1 MLREF
6 IMYDFIE
13 KVQEDESSGTLD
25 IPSFIRKLMAYATP
39 QVEQKHLHLR
49 YRTEN
54 VSSPRIEVD
63 EKKLKKLFERLLD
76 RAIVST
82 PPGGDV
88 IFSVSELSRSGQNM
102 TLEFYVQDNGIGMSP
117 DEVERA
123 TSEEQPLV
131 NVLNGRI
138 SFESRRNMGTVAHI
152 VLTVK
157 AVETKADQPVPNVSR
172 DVYNFKGKRVLLV
185 EDHPLNLEIAKNMLE
200 HVGFVVDTAVDGQ
213 QAVDQFSEEGDS
225 LDLILMDIRMP
236 VKDGVEATQ
245 EIRSLERGTG
255 KNIPI
260 IALTAS
266 AYEGDVNRAREAG
279 MNDSILKP
287 IDPSKMYNVI
297 SEYLY
302 TKKE

>member
-1 MLREF
+1 MCDYVENTQA
-6 IMYDFIE
+6 DG
-13 KVQEDESSGTLD
+13 SSGTLD

-39 QVEQKHLHLR
+39 QIEMKHLHLR

-54 VSSPRIEVD
+54 VSSPKIEVD
-63 EKKLKKLFERLLD
+63 EKKLKRLFERLLD
-76 RAIVST
+76 RAITST

-102 TLEFYVQDNGIGMSP
+102 TLEFYVQDNGIGMTP
-117 DEVERA
+117 EEVEQA
-123 TSEEQPLV
+123 TAEEKPIV
-131 NVLNGRI
+131 DALNGRI
-138 SFESRRNMGTVAHI
+138 SFESRINIGTIAHI
-152 VLTVK
+152 VLTVR
-157 AVETKADQPVPNVSR
+157 AVETEADQPVPNVSR

-200 HVGFVVDTAVDGQ
+200 HVGFEVDTAVDGQ
-213 QAVDQFSEEGDS
+213 QAVDQYNEEGDS

-236 VKDGVEATQ
+236 VKDGVAATQ
-245 EIRSLERGTG
+245 EIRSIEEETG

-266 AYEGDVNRAREAG
+266 AYEGDVKRARDAG

-287 IDPSKMYNVI
+287 IDPAKMYDVI